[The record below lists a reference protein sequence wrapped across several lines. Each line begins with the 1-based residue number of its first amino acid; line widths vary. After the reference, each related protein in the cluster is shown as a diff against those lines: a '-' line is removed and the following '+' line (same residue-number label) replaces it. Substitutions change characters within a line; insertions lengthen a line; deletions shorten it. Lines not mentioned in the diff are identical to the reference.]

1 VFLFC
6 LPLFLLLL
14 LTRGSSFLR
23 AAWLLCFLS
32 RLVLPCVCLQDY
44 REDAR
49 EYLRVQ
55 AGKTE
60 DEIDRYYIPPTV
72 AERRKAALA
81 KKTQAEQLQGAV
93 ALLQTQVDQLQWKV
107 FGTNETEKVEEPKPK
122 PS

>member
-1 VFLFC
+1 M
-6 LPLFLLLL
+6 
-14 LTRGSSFLR
+14 
-23 AAWLLCFLS
+23 
-32 RLVLPCVCLQDY
+32 QDY

-60 DEIDRYYIPPTV
+60 DEIDRYYIPPTD

-81 KKTQAEQLQGAV
+81 KKTEAEQLQEAV

-107 FGTNETEKVEEPKPK
+107 FGTNETEKAEEPKPK
-122 PS
+122 PY